1 MMVLFILY
9 FCSKS
14 QVALLA
20 YGSIPDVGSS
30 KNTVS
35 EPPINAIAQL
45 NKNCEYREL
54 QTDQKIKITSEE
66 LLCKCCIQSFWLLI
80 LKKIFKLLQ

>member
-1 MMVLFILY
+1 MMVLFVLY

-20 YGSIPDVGSS
+20 YGSMPDVGSS

-45 NKNCEYREL
+45 NKNCERSELHRE
-54 QTDQKIKITSEE
+54 
-66 LLCKCCIQSFWLLI
+66 
-80 LKKIFKLLQ
+80 